1 MHRNLGL
8 FSFAD
13 ENPHQLAGAFFQA
26 SLFPYVIFL
35 YFLSRPSS
43 KTPTITNYGFQYL
56 LVFVAMSIFAG
67 ILVKSKYDLSLADA
81 DFVHG
86 SAESVLTI
94 SNVLIVYGLHQAIYT
109 EKHEKPL
116 NFSIIKMISMLYAIG
131 ILLYIIL
138 GTEYFSVDAHHP
150 FLGGFGNIPIHDVPH
165 IMPWTYHEEPTNAL
179 SIPTWCVHFLSVYE
193 YLIAMSL
200 IWKYAAATD
209 NPTWKGLTWGM
220 LPLHASSICAVT
232 HHFFYNAPELL
243 ILVTMQGFLT
253 FLGNITC
260 MIAAYRIYKHGNLNA
275 EIIQMEPKFKSESW
289 VLFTKLTLM
298 VVLSSFF
305 VKYGEIGLDFPF
317 HPEQKEI
324 AHSIVFGIPLTIA
337 SSYAYSSYSQQKQQ
351 PEHDGDDLQRDYC
364 TSERTPLR
372 ANL

>member
-1 MHRNLGL
+1 MDRNLGL

-26 SLFPYVIFL
+26 SLIPYLIFL

-56 LVFVAMSIFAG
+56 LVFVSISIFAG

-94 SNVLIVYGLHQAIYT
+94 SNILIVYGLHHAIYM
-109 EKHEKPL
+109 ENHEKPL
-116 NFSIIKMISMLYAIG
+116 DMRIIKMISMLYAFG
-131 ILLYIIL
+131 ILSYIIL
-138 GTEYFSVDAHHP
+138 GTEYFSLDSHHP
-150 FLGGFGNIPIHDVPH
+150 FLGGFGNIPIHDIQH
-165 IMPWTYHEEPTNAL
+165 IVPWTHHDEPTNSL

-193 YLIAMSL
+193 YLIAMNL

-243 ILVTMQGFLT
+243 VLVTMQGFLT
-253 FLGNITC
+253 FLGNATC

-275 EIIQMEPKFKSESW
+275 EIVQMEPKFRSKFL
-289 VLFTKLTLM
+289 VIFTKLALM
-298 VVLSSFF
+298 VVLSSYL
-305 VKYGEIGLDFPF
+305 VKYGEIGLEFPF
-317 HPEQKEI
+317 HPAQKEI
-324 AHSIVFGIPLTIA
+324 AYSIVLWIPLTTA
-337 SSYAYSSYSQQKQQ
+337 SFYAYASYSQQQQ
-351 PEHDGDDLQRDYC
+351 QQHDDDDLQRDYC
-364 TSERTPLR
+364 TSERTPLWT
-372 ANL
+372 NL